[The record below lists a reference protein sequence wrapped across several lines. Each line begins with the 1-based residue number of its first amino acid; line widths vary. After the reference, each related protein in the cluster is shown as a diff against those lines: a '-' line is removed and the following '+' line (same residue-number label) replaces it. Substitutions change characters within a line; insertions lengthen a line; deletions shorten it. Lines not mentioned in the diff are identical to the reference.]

1 MSYLVLARK
10 WRPGTFDDITGQEY
24 ITRSLKNAVSTGKT
38 AHALLFS
45 GPRGVGKT
53 SSARILA
60 KALNCKHGPTPD
72 PCSECTFCVEIAEGK
87 SLDVIEIDAASHT
100 GVNDVREIIENIKYL
115 PASGKYKIYIVDEAH
130 MLSQSAFNALLKT
143 LEEPPP
149 HVVFILATTEVHKVP
164 VTILSRC
171 QRHDFKKVPVEQI
184 RERLTTITAAEGIE
198 VGEETLYTVARE
210 ADGSMRDALSLMDQ
224 ILATFGSSIAHD
236 DALRILGVLD
246 RNILKSA
253 LRAVIGKDPKSAIG
267 ALNLAMEKGIEPRR
281 FAEDLLRALR
291 HALLIKTC
299 GKDAAAELPDEEKR
313 EIEETAAGESV
324 ETLEL
329 LLGQMLEGAE
339 GVQRSFYPQT
349 ALEFTLIKLAT
360 LERTI
365 PIENIIKRL
374 EGLSGGAA
382 TVAAPGARRETAQ
395 YAGEPAPRREAPPRV
410 EHERAPGRKPEPPS
424 PSEPVREA
432 PPQRAAEKIE
442 PSPENLEAF
451 IKHVRSRNGVMGTY
465 IARAKD
471 ITLDGGALK
480 LVFESALQADRLRKK
495 ESQDS
500 LREYLGEFF
509 TVAPVI
515 EIVEVGHSD
524 EPARKNAK
532 SSREERK
539 KKIHDDPVIK
549 EAEAILGGRVVSVK
563 PREKE

>member
-60 KALNCKHGPTPD
+60 KALNCKHGPTPN
-72 PCSECTFCVEIAEGK
+72 PCSECSFCVEIAEGK

-224 ILATFGSSIAHD
+224 LLATFGNSIAHD

-246 RNILKSA
+246 RNILKSV
-253 LRAVIGKDPKSAIG
+253 LRAVIGKDPKSAIE
-267 ALNLAMEKGIEPRR
+267 ALNLAMEKGIEPKR
-281 FAEDLLRALR
+281 FAEDLLRGLR
-291 HALLIKTC
+291 HALLIKAC
-299 GKDAAAELPDEEKR
+299 GKDAASELPDEEKR
-313 EIEETAAGESV
+313 EIEETASAESV
-324 ETLEL
+324 VVLRWPTRAVGGTDTTTTTVASSPPASTIGPLS
-329 LLGQMLEGAE
+329 GSPAP
-339 GVQRSFYPQT
+339 SANT
-349 ALEFTLIKLAT
+349 AGFHPGCEVLAT
-360 LERTI
+360 SR
-365 PIENIIKRL
+365 
-374 EGLSGGAA
+374 
-382 TVAAPGARRETAQ
+382 TVAAESADSL
-395 YAGEPAPRREAPPRV
+395 V
-410 EHERAPGRKPEPPS
+410 
-424 PSEPVREA
+424 
-432 PPQRAAEKIE
+432 
-442 PSPENLEAF
+442 
-451 IKHVRSRNGVMGTY
+451 SRN
-465 IARAKD
+465 R
-471 ITLDGGALK
+471 
-480 LVFESALQADRLRKK
+480 
-495 ESQDS
+495 
-500 LREYLGEFF
+500 
-509 TVAPVI
+509 
-515 EIVEVGHSD
+515 
-524 EPARKNAK
+524 
-532 SSREERK
+532 
-539 KKIHDDPVIK
+539 
-549 EAEAILGGRVVSVK
+549 
-563 PREKE
+563 

>member
-10 WRPGTFDDITGQEY
+10 WRPGTFGDITGQEY

-72 PCSECTFCVEIAEGK
+72 PCSECSFCIEIAEGK

-171 QRHDFKKVPVEQI
+171 QRHDFRKVPVEQI

-224 ILATFGSSIAHD
+224 LLATFGSSIARD

-246 RNILKSA
+246 RSILKSV

-267 ALNLAMEKGIEPRR
+267 ALNLAMEKGIEPKR
-281 FAEDLLRALR
+281 FAEDLLRGLR

-299 GKDAAAELPDEEKR
+299 GKDAASELPDEEKR
-313 EIEETAAGESV
+313 EIEETASGESI

-374 EGLSGGAA
+374 EGLAAGAPSA
-382 TVAAPGARRETAQ
+382 STRPEPPPYTR
-395 YAGEPAPRREAPPRV
+395 EPAPGREAPSRTEPARTP
-410 EHERAPGRKPEPPS
+410 ERRPAAPS
-424 PSEPVREA
+424 PRGPAKEP
-432 PPQRAAEKIE
+432 PPQRPAGKME
-442 PSPENLEAF
+442 PSRASLDGF
-451 IKHVRSRNGVMGTY
+451 IQYVRSKNGVIGTY
-465 IARAKD
+465 IGRAKEV
-471 ITLDGGALK
+471 TLDGGVLTLA
-480 LVFESALQADRLRKK
+480 FESSLHADRLRNKDRY
-495 ESQDS
+495 DS
-500 LREYLGEFF
+500 LREYIGEYF
-509 TVAPVI
+509 TEAPKI
-515 EIVEVGHSD
+515 EIVEVAHSA
-524 EPARKNAK
+524 EPAKKSAR
-532 SSREERK
+532 SSREEKK

-549 EAEAILGGRVVSVK
+549 QAEQILGGRVVSVK

>member
-72 PCSECTFCVEIAEGK
+72 PCSKCTFCIEIAEGK

-184 RERLTTITAAEGIE
+184 RERLTTITAAEGIDAA
-198 VGEETLYTVARE
+198 EETLYTVARE

-267 ALNLAMEKGIEPRR
+267 ALNLAMEKGIEPKR

-299 GKDAAAELPDEEKR
+299 GREAASELPDEEKR
-313 EIEETAAGESV
+313 EIEETAVGESI

-365 PIENIIKRL
+365 PIESIIRRL

-382 TVAAPGARRETAQ
+382 TVAAAGARREAAQ
-395 YAGEPAPRREAPPRV
+395 HAGEPAPKREAPPRV
-410 EHERAPGRKPEPPS
+410 EHERAPERRPQAPS
-424 PSEPVREA
+424 PSEPVKEA
-432 PPQRAAEKIE
+432 PPRAAGKME
-442 PSPENLEAF
+442 PYSENLDGF
-451 IKHVRSRNGVMGTY
+451 IKYVKSKNTMIGTY

-471 ITLDGGALK
+471 ITLDEGVLK
-480 LVFESALQADRLRKK
+480 FVFESALQADRLRKK

-509 TVAPVI
+509 TDAPGI
-515 EIVEVGHSD
+515 EIVEVAHID
-524 EPARKNAK
+524 ESAKKNAK
-532 SSREERK
+532 SSRDERK

>member
-184 RERLTTITAAEGIE
+184 RERLRTITVAEGIE
-198 VGEETLYTVARE
+198 VSEETLYTVARE

-253 LRAVIGKDPKSAIG
+253 LKAVIGKDPKSAIG
-267 ALNLAMEKGIEPRR
+267 ALNIAMEKGIEPRR

-299 GKDAAAELPDEEKR
+299 GKEAAAELPDEEKR
-313 EIEETAAGESV
+313 EIEETASTESV

-365 PIENIIKRL
+365 PIESIIRRL
-374 EGLSGGAA
+374 EGLSGGVAPAA
-382 TVAAPGARRETAQ
+382 GARRETAQ
-395 YAGEPAPRREAPPRV
+395 YSGEPAPKREAPPRV
-410 EHERAPGRKPEPPS
+410 EHERAPERRPEAPS
-424 PSEPVREA
+424 TSEPVKEA
-432 PPQRAAEKIE
+432 PPRRAAGKTE
-442 PSPENLEAF
+442 PAPENLEAF
-451 IKHVRSRNGVMGTY
+451 IRHVRSRNSVMATY
-465 IARAKD
+465 IARAKE
-471 ITLDGGALK
+471 ITLDGGLLK
-480 LVFESALQADRLRKK
+480 LVFEGSVYADRLRKK
-495 ESQDS
+495 EYYDS

-509 TVAPVI
+509 TDASGI
-515 EIVEVGHSD
+515 EIVEAAHSD
-524 EPARKNAK
+524 ETTKKNAK
-532 SSREERK
+532 SSRDERK

>member
-184 RERLTTITAAEGIE
+184 RERLTTITAAEGIDAA
-198 VGEETLYTVARE
+198 EETLYTVARE

-267 ALNLAMEKGIEPRR
+267 ALNLAMEKGIEPKR

-299 GKDAAAELPDEEKR
+299 GREAAAELPDEEKK
-313 EIEETAAGESV
+313 EIEETASGESV

-365 PIENIIKRL
+365 PIESIIRRL

-382 TVAAPGARRETAQ
+382 PVAGARRETAQ
-395 YAGEPAPRREAPPRV
+395 YSGEPAPRREAPPRV
-410 EHERAPGRKPEPPS
+410 EPERAPERRPEAPS

-432 PPQRAAEKIE
+432 PPRRAAGKME
-442 PSPENLEAF
+442 PSSENLDGF
-451 IKHVRSRNGVMGTY
+451 IKYVKSKNTMIGTY
-465 IARAKD
+465 IARAKE
-471 ITLDGGALK
+471 ITLDEGVLK
-480 LVFESALQADRLRKK
+480 FVFESALQADRLRKK

-509 TVAPVI
+509 TEAPGI
-515 EIVEVGHSD
+515 DIVEVAHFD
-524 EPARKNAK
+524 ETVKKNAK
-532 SSREERK
+532 SSRDERK